1 MVGGLRLPL
10 LLLQSVVGLVL
21 VIACANV
28 AGLLLAR
35 SASRRT
41 EIAVRSAI
49 GAGRGRLVRQLLTE
63 SVMLAVIGGAAGL
76 ALGWLTLDRL
86 VALSASFLPVLPA
99 VVINARVLAFTFAVS
114 VVTGLVFGALPAL
127 GASRPEL
134 AESLKSS
141 ARGSADA
148 FARTRLRSGLT
159 IAQIALAV
167 MLLVVAGLT
176 LRSLVALEKRDLGGD
191 PDRVLRVTVPF
202 TGLFRQ
208 VGSYKGYPLVE
219 ASPKV
224 VPTIDGLL
232 DRLQAV
238 PGAASVA
245 GASLP
250 PFTAA
255 GPLIPFEIE
264 GRAPSAATNDQAGL
278 TAAYQVVTRRFFSTM
293 RIPLTAGREFDGRDV
308 STGPWGIVINAAM
321 ARQFW
326 PNESPIGRRVR
337 LDLTPDEQPREIIG
351 VVSNHRN
358 PYEATSQPSM
368 FVLYSQ
374 QPPHTRGP
382 SGMVMR
388 NRMSFVI
395 RTGGDPQG
403 VAGAMRSAIT
413 DLDRDQPIAEV
424 TSVHE
429 DVMATVAPSRYIAI
443 VLCVFAVV
451 AVLLAS
457 VGLYGVM
464 CYKVGQRTREIGV
477 RMALGASRSD
487 VQRLVMGQV
496 LLLTLVGVLGGIA
509 GAAGL
514 LRAMN
519 RLVSGVLVDVTAYD
533 VPTYVGVSAVMIVVA
548 LLAGWVPARRA
559 LRVAPTIALRS
570 E

>member
-1 MVGGLRLPL
+1 
-10 LLLQSVVGLVL
+10 
-21 VIACANV
+21 
-28 AGLLLAR
+28 
-35 SASRRT
+35 
-41 EIAVRSAI
+41 
-49 GAGRGRLVRQLLTE
+49 
-63 SVMLAVIGGAAGL
+63 
-76 ALGWLTLDRL
+76 
-86 VALSASFLPVLPA
+86 
-99 VVINARVLAFTFAVS
+99 
-114 VVTGLVFGALPAL
+114 
-127 GASRPEL
+127 
-134 AESLKSS
+134 
-141 ARGSADA
+141 
-148 FARTRLRSGLT
+148 
-159 IAQIALAV
+159 
-167 MLLVVAGLT
+167 
-176 LRSLVALEKRDLGGD
+176 
-191 PDRVLRVTVPF
+191 
-202 TGLFRQ
+202 
-208 VGSYKGYPLVE
+208 
-219 ASPKV
+219 
-224 VPTIDGLL
+224 
-232 DRLQAV
+232 
-238 PGAASVA
+238 
-245 GASLP
+245 
-250 PFTAA
+250 
-255 GPLIPFEIE
+255 
-264 GRAPSAATNDQAGL
+264 
-278 TAAYQVVTRRFFSTM
+278 M

-395 RTGGDPQG
+395 RTAGDPQG

-464 CYKVGQRTREIGV
+464 SYKVGQRTREIGV

-559 LRVAPTIALRS
+559 FRVAPTIALRS